1 MHKMLIT
8 LCLLILFNMIGI
20 AQTISPHP
28 TLKSEIE
35 SVTKDR
41 ISKSK
46 LSDKRIS
53 LNFQDIEVRAVLQL
67 LAEFT
72 GTNMV
77 VSDTVTGKITLSLND
92 VSWNQALSI
101 ILTTQSLEKQRM
113 GNTLFIAPAEE
124 FTNRE
129 KKIRQAELETNKFK
143 PLQSLLFRIK
153 YAKATDIANVLQE
166 KSEAFLSTRGRIAV
180 DVRTN
185 SLWVQDSGNRL
196 KMMRKLIEQLDIPVK
211 QVLIEARIVNV
222 TKEFAQDL
230 GLRFAVARP
239 AHLKTLKKY
248 DSSQKNSETAAI
260 SLTDRLN
267 FDFESLPTTASPVS
281 VGIALAKLS
290 NHILLDLELS
300 ALESEGRGE
309 VISSPRLIATN
320 QQPALIESGE
330 EIPYQEATSSGAT
343 AVAFKKAVLSLKVTP
358 QITPDSKI
366 LMDLKINQD
375 IPSPKVFNGVPTI
388 LTKEIQ
394 TSVLVENG
402 RTIVL
407 GGIYKQDKNNEIN
420 RTPFL
425 GNLPVVRNLFRS
437 RSLSTR
443 NEELLIFI
451 TPRIISNN
459 LSLKSFSNQKQ
470 YGMRGVKLTKFGRRL
485 EKYH

>member
-1 MHKMLIT
+1 
-8 LCLLILFNMIGI
+8 MIGI

-239 AHLKTLKKY
+239 AHLKTLKNMTPPKKI
-248 DSSQKNSETAAI
+248 Q
-260 SLTDRLN
+260 R
-267 FDFESLPTTASPVS
+267 PQ
-281 VGIALAKLS
+281 LS
-290 NHILLDLELS
+290 H
-300 ALESEGRGE
+300 
-309 VISSPRLIATN
+309 
-320 QQPALIESGE
+320 
-330 EIPYQEATSSGAT
+330 
-343 AVAFKKAVLSLKVTP
+343 
-358 QITPDSKI
+358 
-366 LMDLKINQD
+366 
-375 IPSPKVFNGVPTI
+375 
-388 LTKEIQ
+388 
-394 TSVLVENG
+394 
-402 RTIVL
+402 
-407 GGIYKQDKNNEIN
+407 
-420 RTPFL
+420 
-425 GNLPVVRNLFRS
+425 
-437 RSLSTR
+437 
-443 NEELLIFI
+443 
-451 TPRIISNN
+451 
-459 LSLKSFSNQKQ
+459 
-470 YGMRGVKLTKFGRRL
+470 
-485 EKYH
+485 